1 MGTSPHGGELAGAL
15 PCGDSKPVA
24 THLVAWQATGDEGC
38 LERVW
43 ATVRPV
49 AQRMIA
55 ATLLRLDVHDPSA
68 IDDALS
74 LVLDHLRRLPVAST
88 DGRAVT
94 PFVPRSDPRRD
105 EGLADA
111 GLAYILW
118 LSRGRAAD
126 VARDRRRRSRDAT
139 VFSLL
144 DRRMTS
150 CLRGCADPATNTGD
164 DTEAQGVLSIRLHDG
179 IRQLPAR
186 ERLVIELL
194 LEGKSQ
200 TVIAHVLDVCE
211 GTVSR
216 LRTRAIAMLRDL
228 LAE

>member
-1 MGTSPHGGELAGAL
+1 MGTSPHCGELAGAL
-15 PCGDSKPVA
+15 PCGDGKRVA
-24 THLVAWQATGDEGC
+24 AHLLEWQATGDAGC
-38 LERVW
+38 LERAW
-43 ATVRPV
+43 AAVRPV

-55 ATLLRLDVHDPSA
+55 ATLLRLDIHDPSA

-74 LVLDHLRRLPVAST
+74 LVLDHLRRLPAAST
-88 DGRAVT
+88 DDRAVT
-94 PFVPRSDPRRD
+94 PFVPCGDPRCN
-105 EGLADA
+105 ESLADS

-144 DRRMTS
+144 DRRMTR
-150 CLRGCADPATNTGD
+150 CLRGCVDPAANTGD
-164 DTEAQGVLSIRLHDG
+164 DTEAQGVLCIRLHDG

-200 TVIAHVLDVCE
+200 AVIAHVLDVCE

-216 LRTRAIAMLRDL
+216 LRSRAIATLRER